1 MAFSGNYM
9 CTSFKAEVL
18 KATHNFTNG
27 TGNTFNVALYT
38 NSATFNASTTAYTTA
53 NEISGTGYAPK
64 GKSLTNITPTTG
76 GTTGFTDFQDLTWGT
91 ATFTARGALLFN
103 DSAAGDPT
111 CLVLDFGSDQTSTA
125 GDFKIVFPTNDASNA
140 IIRIA

>member
-38 NSATFNASTTAYTTA
+38 NSATFNAATTAYTTS
-53 NEISGTGYAPK
+53 NEITGTGYAPK
-64 GKSLTNITPTTG
+64 GKPLTNVTPTTG
-76 GTTGFTDFQDLTWGT
+76 GTTGFTDFADLTWST
-91 ATFTARGALLFN
+91 ASFTARGALLFN
-103 DSAAGDPT
+103 DSATGDPT
-111 CLVLDFGSDQTSTA
+111 CVVLDFGSDQTSTA
-125 GDFKIVFPTNDASNA
+125 GDFKIVFPTNDQNNA

>member
-64 GKSLTNITPTTG
+64 GKSLTNVTPTTG
-76 GTTGFTDFQDLTWGT
+76 GTTGFTDFADLTWGT

-103 DSAAGDPT
+103 DTATGDPT
-111 CLVLDFGSDQTSTA
+111 CVVLDFGSDQTSTA
-125 GDFKIVFPTNDASNA
+125 GDFKIIFPTNDANNA

>member
-64 GKSLTNITPTTG
+64 GKSLTNVTPTTG
-76 GTTGFTDFQDLTWGT
+76 GTTGFTDFADLTWGT

-103 DSAAGDPT
+103 DTATGDPT
-111 CLVLDFGSDQTSTA
+111 CVVLDFGSDQTSTA
-125 GDFKIVFPTNDASNA
+125 GDFKIIFPTDDANNV

>member
-64 GKSLTNITPTTG
+64 GKSLTNVTPTTG
-76 GTTGFTDFQDLTWGT
+76 GTTGFTDFADLTWGT

-103 DSAAGDPT
+103 DTATGDPT
-111 CLVLDFGSDQTSTA
+111 CVVLDFGSDQTSTA
-125 GDFKIVFPTNDASNA
+125 GDFKIIFPTDDANNA

>member
-18 KATHNFTNG
+18 RATHNFTNG

-64 GKSLTNITPTTG
+64 GKSLTNVTPTTG